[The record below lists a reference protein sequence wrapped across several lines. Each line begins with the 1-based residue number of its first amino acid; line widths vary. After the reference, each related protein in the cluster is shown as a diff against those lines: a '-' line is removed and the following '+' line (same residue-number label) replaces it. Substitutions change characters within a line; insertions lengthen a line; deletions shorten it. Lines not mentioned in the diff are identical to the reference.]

1 MPQPT
6 TSAKERTPASTG
18 KERRGRNGVTISLL
32 GGAAAGGIGELGEVL
47 DYGCG
52 NAALALALAEEF
64 GLTVHAGDVDSG
76 LIARLRTEHGET
88 VDFFA
93 LGEDD
98 PRLPLADAS
107 ISAATCCDVLEH
119 MPAPLRL
126 AALREIRRVLRPDG
140 VLVVTTPH
148 KGLLA
153 VADPENFKF
162 RFPRL
167 HRAAYSLVNG
177 RERYERTYGGEH
189 FGNFSAGHEFH
200 VHFSAAE
207 LAELLAR
214 AGFAVDQV
222 RYYRLFY
229 PLVRAALWF
238 SEALVGRLPGASRL
252 RSACWRLYR
261 WDAGLEPGRLA
272 NDIAIR
278 ARPV

>member
-1 MPQPT
+1 M
-6 TSAKERTPASTG
+6 TPLTVTG

-32 GGAAAGGIGELGEVL
+32 SGNEVDELL

-64 GLTVHAGDVDSG
+64 GLTVHACDVDAE
-76 LIARLRTEHGET
+76 LIERLRSQYGGI

-93 LGEDD
+93 LGEDN
-98 PRLPLADAS
+98 PRLPLADDS
-107 ISAATCCDVLEH
+107 ISAVTCCDVLEH
-119 MPAPLRL
+119 MPAELRL
-126 AALREIRRVLRPDG
+126 AALGEIRRVLRPDG
-140 VLVVTTPH
+140 VLIVTTPH

-153 VADPENFKF
+153 IADPENFKF

-167 HRAAYSLVNG
+167 HRMAFSLVNG
-177 RERYERTYGGEH
+177 RARYERIYGGDR

-200 VHFSAAE
+200 VHFTAAE
-207 LAELLAR
+207 LAELLAA
-214 AGFAVDQV
+214 AGFKVDQV

-229 PLVRAALWF
+229 PLIRAALWL
-238 SEALVGRLPGASRL
+238 SEGLVGRVPGAARL
-252 RSACWRLYR
+252 RAACWRAYW

-272 NDIAIR
+272 NDVAVR

>member
-1 MPQPT
+1 MT
-6 TSAKERTPASTG
+6 VTPLKVTA

-32 GGAAAGGIGELGEVL
+32 AGAEIDEVL

-64 GLTVHAGDVDSG
+64 GLTVHACDVDAE
-76 LIARLRTEHGET
+76 LIARLREQYGEI

-93 LGEDD
+93 LGEEE
-98 PRLPLADAS
+98 PRLPLADGSVDAV
-107 ISAATCCDVLEH
+107 TCCDVLEH
-119 MPAPLRL
+119 MPAAVRL
-126 AALREIRRVLRPDG
+126 AALREIHRVLRPDG

-148 KGLLA
+148 KGLLEI
-153 VADPENFKF
+153 ADPENFKF

-167 HRAAYSLVNG
+167 HRAAFSLVNG
-177 RERYERTYGGEH
+177 RAKYERMYGGER

-200 VHFSAAE
+200 VHFSAGE
-207 LAELLAR
+207 LAELLGA

-229 PLVRAALWF
+229 PLIRAALWL
-238 SEALVGRLPGASRL
+238 SEGLVGRVPGAGRL
-252 RSACWRLYR
+252 RSACWQAYW

-272 NDIAIR
+272 NDVAVR
-278 ARPV
+278 ARPR